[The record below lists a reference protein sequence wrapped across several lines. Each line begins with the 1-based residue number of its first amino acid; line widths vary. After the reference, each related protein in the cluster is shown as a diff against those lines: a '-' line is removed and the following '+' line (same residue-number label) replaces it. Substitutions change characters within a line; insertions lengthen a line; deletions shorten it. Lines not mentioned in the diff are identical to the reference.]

1 MFMKSLLRT
10 ALLALLV
17 LFCCNAQVR
26 FNPPTIQNNKTT
38 ISLAGIP
45 ETNTIF
51 LESSANLTDWSFLFS
66 GQPDNNGALI
76 FSDPRDNT
84 TRQFYRAI
92 ASNLPPPPIAL
103 IPTAD
108 TNQTIST
115 LITTN
120 GGSCLLSLENGG
132 LITLTFP
139 PNTVLN
145 PTLVAMTRVTNLSG
159 LPFSRGML
167 AAVQIQPT
175 NAVFFGAATLEIT
188 FPTNAPLD
196 RREVISFKSA
206 NNGLGFALTPDRV
219 TQKSTT
225 LPIINLGLFGSALA
239 TAQEFS
245 DLKRSVAASPAA
257 TKKTPRQSNPPPAE
271 PSRFFNASLHCFPER
286 VQEAQAIETQL
297 QLSLGSLS
305 SSIELMRAEGRRN
318 QQSTELDDP
327 QIDSDLACAFYND
340 EIKPLF
346 PQVGEN
352 CSLLHVLAGA
362 TLSLARQWQ
371 LLGYTNCPGLENL
384 SELPVCAGARACLD
398 EIKQCC
404 ELDLRNRNL
413 YRQDLLSLLRTEQL
427 LGLENSAGCVSPSE
441 ISQQLQ
447 ACSDLAWNGFV
458 VVTETANYFQ
468 ANDESSYT
476 HELESSY
483 SGAVTDAV
491 DIGGIA
497 ALLTLRGELASKD
510 LAITVI
516 NNECIFP
523 RCGAAYDISQSTAQG
538 PHAGFANLTFSGT
551 GANATYS
558 LTISSGGAPYAPAM
572 SLFKTTSYVCETC
585 RLVTTY
591 LTNSLPSGGRF
602 ESLSQFTARLTDTNM
617 VVGSASVT
625 NSFAPNVDRI
635 ANFHWRFTRSPS
647 PSP

>member
-1 MFMKSLLRT
+1 MKSLLRT

-17 LFCCNAQVR
+17 LFYCNAQVH
-26 FNPPTIQNNKTT
+26 FNAPTIQNNKTT

-45 ETNTIF
+45 ATNTIR
-51 LESSANLTDWSFLFS
+51 LESSANLIDWSFLFS
-66 GQPDNNGALI
+66 GPPDNTGALI

-84 TRQFYRAI
+84 ARQFYRAI

-115 LITTN
+115 LKTTN
-120 GGSCLLSLENGG
+120 GGSCFLGLENSG

-139 PNTVLN
+139 PNTLLN
-145 PTLVAMTRVTNLSG
+145 PTLVTMTRVTNLSG
-159 LPFSRGML
+159 LPFARGMI

-196 RREVISFKSA
+196 RREVMSFKSA
-206 NNGLGFALTPDRV
+206 NNGLGFTLAPDRV
-219 TQKSTT
+219 TQKSAA

-239 TAQEFS
+239 TTQEFS

-257 TKKTPRQSNPPPAE
+257 TKKIPRLSDPPPPV

-286 VQEAQAIETQL
+286 VMEAQAIETEL
-297 QLSLGSLS
+297 QLSLSSLS
-305 SSIELMRAEGRRN
+305 STVELLRAEGRRN
-318 QQSTELDDP
+318 QQSTDFDDP
-327 QIDSDLACAFYND
+327 QIDSDAACVYYND
-340 EIKPLF
+340 HIKPLF

-352 CSLLHVLAGA
+352 CSLLQVLAGA
-362 TLSLARQWQ
+362 TLSVARQWQ
-371 LLGYTNCPGLENL
+371 LLGGTNCPGLENL

-413 YRQDLLSLLRTEQL
+413 YRQDLLSLLRSEQL
-427 LGLENSAGCVSPSE
+427 LGLENSAGCVSPDE

-447 ACSDLAWNGFV
+447 ACSDLAWNGYV
-458 VVTETANYFQ
+458 VVTETANYSQ

-483 SGAVTDAV
+483 SGAVTEAV

-497 ALLTLRGELASKD
+497 ALFTLRGALASKD
-510 LAITVI
+510 LAITVTQ
-516 NNECIFP
+516 NQCIFP
-523 RCGAAYDISQSTAQG
+523 RCGIAYDITDITAQG
-538 PHAGFANLTFSGT
+538 VHGGSASLTFTGT
-551 GANATYS
+551 GTNATYS
-558 LTISSGGAPYAPAM
+558 LTVYSGGGPYAPERT
-572 SLFKTTSYVCETC
+572 LFKTTSYVCATC
-585 RLVTTY
+585 AQVTTY
-591 LTNSLPSGGRF
+591 LTNSSPTGGSF
-602 ESLSQFTARLTDTNM
+602 ESLSQYTAHITDTNM
-617 VVGSASVT
+617 ISGSASVT
-625 NSFAPNVDRI
+625 NRFEQNVDRI
-635 ANFHWRFTRSPS
+635 ATFHWRFTRSPS
-647 PSP
+647 P